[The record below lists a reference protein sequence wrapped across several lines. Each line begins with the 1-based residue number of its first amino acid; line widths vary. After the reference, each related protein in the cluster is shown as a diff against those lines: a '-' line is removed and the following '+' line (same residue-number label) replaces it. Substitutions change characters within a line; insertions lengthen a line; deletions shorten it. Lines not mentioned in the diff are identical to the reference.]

1 MNAATDRRLR
11 RLALVAAPIMLL
23 LSVSY
28 AIAGG
33 IALGRI
39 ISIAVPVGSFIATG
53 LLAWELRPANRMGR
67 LMVAAGACYA
77 LALIRGLPWPELA
90 PIGLVGGTAADVLL
104 GYLILAFPSGQ
115 LRTPVSRW
123 LIGLIGLVLIAQRT
137 LTLAALDPA
146 TIGLDYENPY
156 RVIQDPS
163 AAATI
168 FMVQAVIDLLIVLA
182 YMGLVVVRWLRASA
196 AARRALS
203 PVAIA
208 AVVLLLAM
216 ITSTISSVSDLPF
229 ELKVWFSRSQDFAR
243 ATIPV
248 GFLVGLLRIRVRRG
262 AVADLVLELGRTPTP
277 AGLRDALA
285 KALGDPTLDVAYWS
299 PAVDGYIDSEG
310 SPVAIPAEE
319 SGRGVALLARGG
331 EPLAAI
337 LHDPAL
343 LDDPG
348 LVASVASAL
357 RLAVENER
365 LQAEVVA
372 QLDEVRAS
380 RTRIV
385 EAGDAERKRVERD
398 LHDGA
403 QQRLVSLAIAL
414 RLARSKLGGA
424 EDAGVRLSL
433 EQASED
439 ARAALSELRELAR
452 GIHPQILTSAGLGA
466 AVESLADHSPVDVSV
481 EVDRGRYPP
490 AVEQTAYYVVSEA
503 LANIAKYAHATHA
516 AVRTD
521 WNAGALTVEVADDGV
536 GGADPDAGTGL
547 RGLADRLAAIDGTI
561 EITSSARGGTRILA
575 RIPTA
580 APMPLP
586 G

>member
-1 MNAATDRRLR
+1 
-11 RLALVAAPIMLL
+11 
-23 LSVSY
+23 
-28 AIAGG
+28 
-33 IALGRI
+33 
-39 ISIAVPVGSFIATG
+39 
-53 LLAWELRPANRMGR
+53 MGR
-67 LMVAAGACYA
+67 LMVATGACYS

-90 PIGLVGGTAADVLL
+90 PIGLIGGTAADVLL

-115 LRTPVSRW
+115 LRTPAGRW
-123 LIGLIGLVLIAQRT
+123 LVALIGLVLIVQRG

-168 FMVQAVIDLLIVLA
+168 FRVQALIDLLIVLA
-182 YMGLVVVRWLRASA
+182 YMGVVVIRWLRASA

-216 ITSTISSVSDLPF
+216 LTSTISSMSDVPF

-243 ATIPV
+243 AAIPV
-248 GFLVGLLRIRVRRG
+248 GFLVGLLRVRVRRG
-262 AVADLVLELGRTPTP
+262 AVADLVLELGRMPTP
-277 AGLRDALA
+277 SGLRETLA
-285 KALGDPTLDVAYWS
+285 KALGDPTLDVVYWS
-299 PAVDGYIDSEG
+299 PADGGYLDSEG
-310 SPVAIPAEE
+310 SPVAIPAKE

-348 LVASVASAL
+348 LMASVAGAL
-357 RLAVENER
+357 RLAVDNER

-403 QQRLVSLAIAL
+403 QQRLVSLALAL
-414 RLARSKLGGA
+414 RLARSKLGGG

-466 AVESLADHSPVDVSV
+466 AVGSLADHSPVDVSV
-481 EVDRGRYPP
+481 EVDDGRYSP
-490 AVEQTAYYVVSEA
+490 AVERTAYYVVSEA

-516 AVRTD
+516 AVRAE
-521 WNAGALTVEVADDGV
+521 WNSGALTVEIADDGV

-561 EITSSARGGTRILA
+561 EITSSPSGGTRILA
-575 RIPTA
+575 RIPTV
-580 APMPLP
+580 APVASP